1 MKMIIAVLSILVST
15 QTFAASAR
23 GLEGDYQVAK
33 GCKVDNSRITPLVGM
48 YFEGTPVTIES
59 RPSEGLL
66 LFTAEH
72 NTVALPFSS
81 DTSLESMFFG
91 DYYKNADIRVTEK
104 SYAMRTKG
112 SEWKSCDNSPFPG
125 HRPCLKKWD
134 DTVAMAVSSQ
144 GDLQIEWR
152 IENTHGTC
160 LLQRSK

>member
-1 MKMIIAVLSILVST
+1 MKMFFAIIVLLAST

-23 GLEGDYQVAK
+23 GLEGDYQVAE
-33 GCKVDNSRITPLVGM
+33 GCKVDNNRIGPLVGM

-66 LFTAEH
+66 LFAAEH
-72 NTVALPFSS
+72 NTLALPFSS

-91 DYYKNADIRVTEK
+91 DYYKSADIRVTEK

-112 SEWKSCDNSPFPG
+112 SEWKSCENRPFPG
-125 HRPCLKKWD
+125 SRPCLKKWN
-134 DTVAMAVSSQ
+134 DTVAMAVNAQ

-152 IENTHGTC
+152 IDNSKGTC
-160 LLQRSK
+160 LLQRTK